1 MSTAPPVEVAVGVVF
16 RADGAVLLGQRVP
29 GKPYAG
35 WWEFPGGK
43 LEPGE
48 TVAQALSREL
58 HEELG
63 LEVRSSLPWIVREFV
78 YPHARVRLHFRRVY
92 DFTGE
97 PRSREGQAFAWLRPD
112 SIDVAPLLPA
122 TVPVIAWLSLPPT
135 LCRSAAAALGEEPF
149 VAALVR
155 RLREHRVGVLLL
167 DEPALPPPAFERLF
181 HRVLPLCRAHG
192 VRVLVG
198 PAHPASFGR
207 AADGLL
213 LSGSALEGACGRPAG
228 RLVGVVAGGRE
239 GLERA
244 AALGLDFALL
254 DAGAAQAL
262 ALEAAPLPVYLD
274 IGGADGC
281 PAEQARAAG
290 AQGVAVGS
298 SFWQDASEGGLG
310 MDVRSIEAQLAP
322 MFPGLMGVRIE
333 EASPER
339 VVASMLVRPDLC
351 TAGSTLHGGAFMAFA
366 DTLGAVA
373 TVLNMPAGARTT
385 TIESKTNFMSGA
397 PVGSTVRAVCTP
409 LHRGRSTMVW
419 QTEIT
424 SAAGKRCA
432 IVTQTQMVLPA
443 PAAS

>member
-1 MSTAPPVEVAVGVVF
+1 MSTALPVEVAVGVVF

-43 LEPGE
+43 LEAGE
-48 TVAQALSREL
+48 TVAEALAREL

-63 LEVRSSLPWIVREFV
+63 LEVRSSSPWIVREFV
-78 YPHARVRLHFRRVY
+78 YPHARVRLHFRRVF
-92 DFTGE
+92 DFSGE

-122 TVPVIAWLSLPPT
+122 TVPVIAWLGLPQT
-135 LCRSAAAALGEEPF
+135 LCRSAAAALGEERF
-149 VAALVR
+149 AAALSR
-155 RLREHRVGVLLL
+155 RLRERRVGALLL
-167 DEPALPPPAFERLF
+167 DEPGLPPPAFERLF
-181 HRVLPLCRAHG
+181 HRVLPMCRAHG

-207 AADGLL
+207 AADGAL
-213 LSGSALEGACGRPAG
+213 LSAAALEGASGRPAG
-228 RLVGVVAGGRE
+228 RLVGAVAGDRDK
-239 GLERA
+239 LERA

-254 DAGAAQAL
+254 DAGAAQPPER
-262 ALEAAPLPVYLD
+262 ALEDAPLPIY
-274 IGGADGC
+274 IEGASSGDC
-281 PAEQARAAG
+281 PERARAAG
-290 AQGVAVGS
+290 AQGVAVGA
-298 SFWQDASEGGLG
+298 SFWQHEDEGGTG

-333 EASPER
+333 EASPDR

-373 TVLNMPAGARTT
+373 TVLNTAGRRAHHHHRVEDQLHVGRAGRQHGARGVHAAAP
-385 TIESKTNFMSGA
+385 GA
-397 PVGSTVRAVCTP
+397 QHDGLADR
-409 LHRGRSTMVW
+409 
-419 QTEIT
+419 
-424 SAAGKRCA
+424 
-432 IVTQTQMVLPA
+432 
-443 PAAS
+443 

>member
-1 MSTAPPVEVAVGVVF
+1 MSTAGPVEVAVGVVF

-43 LEPGE
+43 LERGE
-48 TVAQALSREL
+48 TVAEALAREL

-63 LEVRSSLPWIVREFV
+63 LEVRSSSPWIVREFV
-78 YPHARVRLHFRRVY
+78 YPHARVRLHFRRVSE
-92 DFTGE
+92 FTGE

-122 TVPVIAWLSLPPT
+122 TVPVIAWLSLPQT
-135 LCRSAAAALGEEPF
+135 LCRSAAAGLGEEAF
-149 VAALVR
+149 VEALAR
-155 RLREHRVGVLLL
+155 RLRERRVGVLLL
-167 DEPALPPPAFERLF
+167 DEPDLPPPAFERLF
-181 HRVLPLCRAHG
+181 HRVLPLCRANG

-213 LSGSALEGACGRPAG
+213 LSAAALEGTSGRPAG
-228 RLVGVVAGGRE
+228 RLVGALARGRE

-244 AALGLDFALL
+244 AAVGLDFALL
-254 DAGAAQAL
+254 EAGAAQAPEQ
-262 ALEAAPLPVYLD
+262 ALEDAPLPVYLEAASS
-274 IGGADGC
+274 GGR
-281 PAEQARAAG
+281 PERARAAG
-290 AQGVAVGS
+290 AQGVAVGA
-298 SFWQDASEGGLG
+298 SFWQDEPEGGSG
-310 MDVRSIEAQLAP
+310 MDIRSIEAHLAP
-322 MFPGLMGVRIE
+322 MFPGLMGVRLE
-333 EASPER
+333 EASPDR

-397 PVGSTVRAVCTP
+397 PAGSTVRGVCTP

-424 SAAGKRCA
+424 SEAGKRCA
-432 IVTQTQMVLPA
+432 IVIQTQMVLPA
-443 PAAS
+443 PAP